1 MSHLASLLIS
11 RAAKQR
17 SFLSVTA
24 RLSTSP
30 SRRSYCSTLPI
41 LDEDG
46 AASVAPKE
54 DPQINKR
61 IALEYGR
68 RRAAYKRQ
76 VSELRKEYLD
86 EYLRHKAEDDAER
99 ARDQAEATRH
109 RLERQRAKNER
120 SAENAIRQEELRR
133 QTHLAFQDHL
143 QRQQEIRDEK
153 NELMRR
159 ARQLLIDELEEEAH
173 LWMTTP
179 EEVDNAFTH
188 EAEQLLW
195 ARPNGVLGVPNPS
208 LDSHFWQYECH
219 TWHMQKT
226 YKTQREILLEEIEE
240 ETYNAA
246 NIDPNVW
253 TPERIAEQD
262 KLERKARLRALVR
275 NEGRKALVK
284 KQMEYLH
291 EEQVTEPGE
300 PPKAPPVPSLRV
312 LSDIRAQEKEG
323 SEMLFKDPTKF
334 FIFDRSTLP
343 SSRNEGDGDGGE
355 IESNSYSGPSLGVP
369 IDVRD
374 PLRSGSPQG
383 RVFPRVIGKMPKPDM
398 RSEKERKRQERED
411 RLWAAAQAQARTDQD
426 EIDMA
431 ADEDM
436 ELGEPL
442 DYDSIED
449 WDSDDEEWIKGLDP
463 EADADI
469 INIPR
474 ELRYKE
480 EDIEWVI
487 EQLEKKASQVESNVR
502 NSLGAVQQEL
512 RSKLDRQEKERQSGV
527 VLNEESKEDSVVDQ
541 ADSAFL
547 DVASLQKLEAAGVDA
562 TKLESVLSGLS
573 QDQLVQVF
581 DASVKVI
588 TAQKGD
594 EEGANTVTFES
605 LINEVPGLSP
615 DDVAILVEMNTA
627 LEAAEE
633 TSAAEEV

>member
-1 MSHLASLLIS
+1 MSHLTSLLVS
-11 RAAKQR
+11 R
-17 SFLSVTA
+17 TA
-24 RLSTSP
+24 RQRPYLAAA
-30 SRRSYCSTLPI
+30 SRFSVSRGYHSSLPRF
-41 LDEDG
+41 DEEPGADAG
-46 AASVAPKE
+46 AASNE
-54 DPQINKR
+54 DLKLHKQ

-68 RRAAYKRQ
+68 RRASYKRQ

-120 SAENAIRQEELRR
+120 SAQNAIRQEELRR

-153 NELMRR
+153 NELMKR
-159 ARQLLIDELEEEAH
+159 ARQILIDELEEEAP

-179 EEVDNAFTH
+179 EEVDAAFTH

-195 ARPNGVLGVPNPS
+195 ARPNGVIGVPNPS
-208 LDSHFWQYECH
+208 LDSHYWQYECH
-219 TWHMQKT
+219 TWQMKKT

-240 ETYNAA
+240 ETYDAA

-253 TPERIAEQD
+253 TPERVAEQE

-284 KQMEYLH
+284 KQMEYLQ

-300 PPKAPPVPSLRV
+300 PPKAAPVPSLRV
-312 LSDIRAQEKEG
+312 LSDVRAQEKEG
-323 SEMLFKDPTKF
+323 SERLFKDPTKF
-334 FIFDRSTLP
+334 FVFDRSGAVA
-343 SSRNEGDGDGGE
+343 SQNEANGDSGDG
-355 IESNSYSGPSLGVP
+355 SSSYTGPALGVP
-369 IDVRD
+369 VDVRD
-374 PLRSGSPQG
+374 PLRAGSPQG
-383 RVFPRVIGKMPKPDM
+383 RVFPLVIGKMPKPDL

-431 ADEDM
+431 ADDDM
-436 ELGEPL
+436 DMGEPL

-449 WDSDDEEWIKGLDP
+449 WDSDDEEWVKGLDP

-487 EQLEKKASQVESNVR
+487 EQLEKKSDQVQSNVR

-512 RSKLDRQEKERQSGV
+512 RSKLDRQEKEKESGV
-527 VLNEESKEDSVVDQ
+527 VLSDESKGGSTEVESE
-541 ADSAFL
+541 SKFL
-547 DVASLQKLEAAGVDA
+547 DDASVKKLDAAGVDA
-562 TKLESVLSGLS
+562 AKLESLLSSLS
-573 QDQLVQVF
+573 QDQLVQIF
-581 DASVKVI
+581 NASVKAV
-588 TAQKGD
+588 TTQEDQED
-594 EEGANTVTFES
+594 EASDTTFES
-605 LINEVPGLSP
+605 LISEVQGLSQ
-615 DDVAILVEMNTA
+615 DDIAMLVEMNST
-627 LEAAEE
+627 LEESSSSEE
-633 TSAAEEV
+633 A